1 MDLKKKQ
8 NIMYPGTVNF
18 DFCINC
24 NVEKLSKRDKNTQE
38 SAVTEVFESFLKSQS
53 APCKNCL
60 NSCFE
65 RTKLKHLLSKSSYKS
80 SAVRF
85 VCSRVVQLY
94 YKLALR
100 FESIFAEFPMGP
112 TLPPLSRMYCGVP
125 VKPNPVKDLSLTLS
139 QQRTVILLLWAAWWN
154 FPITLQD
161 AIILCP

>member
-1 MDLKKKQ
+1 MNKY
-8 NIMYPGTVNF
+8 IST
-18 DFCINC
+18 C
-24 NVEKLSKRDKNTQE
+24 KLDRRDKASSVQ
-38 SAVTEVFESFLKSQS
+38 LKAELWCHDNEANHQ
-53 APCKNCL
+53 L
-60 NSCFE
+60 
-65 RTKLKHLLSKSSYKS
+65 S
-80 SAVRF
+80 SASFAVSALLIGQLRCLWRGKVSPKTF